1 MRPLDGG
8 DAGPMAHET
17 QARWLSFALL
27 AATLFAGG
35 CSRAPEHAPSTKPSG
50 LTAETATSI
59 YERAGRTFDSIQ
71 LNRPQSD
78 QELPFDVYLAPMIVQ
93 ELRPDAPAASA
104 IGALALAESGH
115 AEVRAESPV
124 VYYAR
129 SHASIGGEQRD
140 QLAFLWWYPDTPQ
153 GASSAQGVRITLG
166 KTGVPILWE
175 VLSDP
180 SGARLVF
187 VSETLEELARQHSG
201 APLPGRRFSVERS
214 LDEAPRTVVARA
226 ISNGGVPLGP
236 FVYLEAGTRAA
247 RTLLC
252 RCSPSEF
259 TDLAGE
265 LLFELRSLDSLAE
278 LGLEKREWTPELP
291 VLAGSPLPPAPDDA
305 DPRWLELNL
314 RLPPGL

>member
-1 MRPLDGG
+1 
-8 DAGPMAHET
+8 MAHES
-17 QARWLSFALL
+17 QAQWLAFVLL
-27 AATLFAGG
+27 VATLFAAG
-35 CSRAPEHAPSTKPSG
+35 CSREPAQAPSAKPPG

-71 LNRPQSD
+71 LLRPQSD

-93 ELRPDAPAASA
+93 EVTPGATAPP
-104 IGALALAESGH
+104 IGALALAESGR

-124 VYYAR
+124 VYFTR

-140 QLAFLWWYPDTPQ
+140 QLAFLWWTPDAPPS
-153 GASSAQGVRITLG
+153 ASSAQGVRITLG
-166 KTGVPILWE
+166 KSGIPILWE

-214 LDEAPRTVVARA
+214 LEEAPRTVVARA

-265 LLFELRSLDSLAE
+265 LLFELRSLESLAE
-278 LGLEKREWTPELP
+278 LGLEKHDWTAELP
-291 VLAGSPLPPAPDDA
+291 VIAGSPLPPPPDDA
-305 DPRWLELNL
+305 DPRWLELHL

>member
-1 MRPLDGG
+1 MR
-8 DAGPMAHET
+8 MAPGT
-17 QARWLSFALL
+17 QAWRSSLVLPAAAALFVG
-27 AATLFAGG
+27 A
-35 CSRAPEHAPSTKPSG
+35 CSREPAQVPAQTETPAPASAAST
-50 LTAETATSI
+50 AI
-59 YERAGRTFDSIQ
+59 YERAGRTFDSVQ
-71 LNRPQSD
+71 LLRPRSE

-93 ELRPDAPAASA
+93 ELRPEATATA
-104 IGALALAESGH
+104 IGALALAESGQ

-124 VYYAR
+124 VYFAR

-140 QLAFLWWYPDTPQ
+140 QLAFVWWYPDSQPST
-153 GASSAQGVRITLG
+153 ASAQGVRITLG
-166 KTGVPILWE
+166 KTGIPILWE

-214 LDEAPRTVVARA
+214 LEEAPHAIVARA
-226 ISNGGVPLGP
+226 ISNGGAPLGP
-236 FVYLEAGTRAA
+236 FVYLEAGSRAA

-259 TDLAGE
+259 KDLSGE
-265 LLFELRSLDSLAE
+265 LLFELRSVDSLAE
-278 LGLEKREWTPELP
+278 LGLEKRDWTPELP
-291 VLAGSPLPPAPDDA
+291 VLAGSPPPPPPDDA
-305 DPRWLELNL
+305 DPRWLELHL